1 MALTQEQKQKF
12 LFTFERAL
20 LAKSKEI
27 PVLQDER
34 VRREITDLALQV
46 LNEMAGTLDLSNL
59 KAQELQSLIE
69 PVIWKVAKA
78 LESKLD
84 KVKEELIKNDDQ
96 NTIALAEGMSRI
108 IGRGNREVADEIKQE
123 IRSAKEE
130 INKTISD
137 IAYQSQRIW

>member
-1 MALTQEQKQKF
+1 MTAQEFAK
-12 LFTFERAL
+12 LFIENYKRAL
-20 LAKSKEI
+20 LTKSKEI

-78 LESKLD
+78 LEENLGKRI
-84 KVKEELIKNDDQ
+84 KKEMFDQHMELAGDLG
-96 NTIALAEGMSRI
+96 AV
-108 IGRGNREVADEIKQE
+108 IGRAQREIVESVSSKIEDAEKNI
-123 IRSAKEE
+123 S
-130 INKTISD
+130 KTISD
-137 IAYQSQRIW
+137 IAYQSERIW

>member
-1 MALTQEQKQKF
+1 MTAQEFAK
-12 LFTFERAL
+12 LFIESYKRAL
-20 LAKSKEI
+20 LDKSKEV

-34 VRREITDLALQV
+34 VRKEITDLAVQV
-46 LNEMAGTLDLSNL
+46 LNEMAGTLDLSSL

-78 LESKLD
+78 LENKLD
-84 KVKEELIKNDDQ
+84 RVKEELIKNDDQ
-96 NTIALAEGMSRI
+96 NTMALAEGMSRI
-108 IGRGNREVADEIKQE
+108 IGRGNREAIDEIKQE
-123 IRSAKEE
+123 INQAKKE

>member
-1 MALTQEQKQKF
+1 MTVQEFAK
-12 LFTFERAL
+12 LFIENYKRAL
-20 LAKSKEI
+20 LSKSKEI

-78 LESKLD
+78 LEENLKKEMIDQHMDLAGALG
-84 KVKEELIKNDDQ
+84 KV
-96 NTIALAEGMSRI
+96 
-108 IGRGNREVADEIKQE
+108 IGRRNRDAVDEIKAE
-123 IRSAKEE
+123 IQSAKKDIED
-130 INKTISD
+130 KISD
-137 IAYQSQRIW
+137 EMYQAQRIW

>member
-1 MALTQEQKQKF
+1 MTVQEFAK
-12 LFTFERAL
+12 LFIENYKRAL
-20 LAKSKEI
+20 LTKSKEI

-78 LESKLD
+78 LEENLTK
-84 KVKEELIKNDDQ
+84 KVHNDLVEL
-96 NTIALAEGMSRI
+96 AGLVGEGLGRTRRI
-108 IGRGNREVADEIKQE
+108 IIDEISEK
-123 IRSAKEE
+123 INSAKDE
-130 INKTISD
+130 INNKISD
-137 IAYQSQRIW
+137 EMYQSQRIW